1 MKRKPF
7 FLAALATGQ
16 LFDVANAFHV
26 YPPRALSSRG
36 AHVEIAP
43 TRPFFSCLPAGSCGA
58 HRRRSCSGRRE
69 LQLAL
74 ESEALAVGAAMI
86 AGAAIIGAGRGL
98 STLAGAFKLA
108 DYRTTSGHDLR
119 LDEKLGSKRRRLD
132 PSSETTSGSLEST
145 GGRGASETALGVETD
160 WREEVRLASQLPDD
174 GVVFGG
180 SGGIEGDDGT

>member
-1 MKRKPF
+1 MTRTPLVF
-7 FLAALATGQ
+7 AALGASQ
-16 LFDVANAFHV
+16 LFGVANAFHV
-26 YPPRALSSRG
+26 YPRPTLSSRG
-36 AHVEIAP
+36 GHVEIAP
-43 TRPFFSCLPAGSCGA
+43 TRSISCLPAVSCGA
-58 HRRRSCSGRRE
+58 HRRRSCCGGRE

-74 ESEALAVGAAMI
+74 ESEGLAVGAAVI

-145 GGRGASETALGVETD
+145 GGKGTSETALGVETD
-160 WREEVRLASQLPDD
+160 WREEIRLASQLPDD

-180 SGGIEGDDGT
+180 SGGIEGDGGT

>member
-1 MKRKPF
+1 MTRKPF
-7 FLAALATGQ
+7 VLASLAAGQ
-16 LFDVANAFHV
+16 VFGVANAFHV
-26 YPPRALSSRG
+26 YPPPTLSSRG
-36 AHVEIAP
+36 GHVEIAP
-43 TRPFFSCLPAGSCGA
+43 TRPFSCLPAASCGA
-58 HRRRSCSGRRE
+58 HRRRSCCGRRE

-74 ESEALAVGAAMI
+74 ESEALAVGAAVI

-160 WREEVRLASQLPDD
+160 WREEIRLASQLPDD
-174 GVVFGG
+174 SVVFGG
-180 SGGIEGDDGT
+180 SGGIERDGGT